1 MTGGIRVNRKAQGY
15 DTAKY
20 DVWALPRPILLP
32 WVLNPGAAFN
42 EIILGQ
48 RLPRIMLIERH
59 SPRPFAERSFVPC
72 PSCGTI
78 HPGRLWS
85 GRSAFGH
92 WLGYV
97 CPTCGEF
104 IPSLWNV
111 FSLVLVVALTPLWIG
126 PLLIF
131 RERWRQ
137 YELRRVRRALESLP
151 VRAKKIAWVRTGVLS
166 CGGMMW
172 LLCGVVPQLWAVAR
186 GRAPDWLDAA
196 VQLPIWLLAGY
207 GWGVWMRRWMN
218 KPGTP
223 VSQDHAMGDQG

>member
-1 MTGGIRVNRKAQGY
+1 MTEGIRLNRKSQGY
-15 DTAKY
+15 DTTKY
-20 DVWALPRPILLP
+20 DVWALPRPILLH
-32 WVLNPGAAFN
+32 WVLNPGAVFN
-42 EIILGQ
+42 ELILGQ

-59 SPRPFAERSFVPC
+59 SPRPFAERLFVLC
-72 PSCGTI
+72 PGCGTI

-85 GRSAFGH
+85 GRNAFWH

-111 FSLVLVVALTPLWIG
+111 FSLVLAAALTPLWIG

-131 RERWRQ
+131 RESWRQ
-137 YELRRVRRALESLP
+137 YELGRVRRALESLP

-166 CGGMMW
+166 WGGMMW

-186 GRAPDWLDAA
+186 GREPHWMNAA
-196 VQLPIWLLAGY
+196 VQLPMWLLAGY
-207 GWGVWMRRWMN
+207 VWGLWMGHLMG

-223 VSQDHAMGDQG
+223 VSPDRARGTQS